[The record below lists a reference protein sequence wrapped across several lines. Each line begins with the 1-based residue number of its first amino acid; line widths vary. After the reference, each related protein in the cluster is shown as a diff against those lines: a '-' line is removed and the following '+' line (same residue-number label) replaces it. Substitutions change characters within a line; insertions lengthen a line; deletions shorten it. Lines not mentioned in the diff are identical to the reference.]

1 MIYGIDKPIY
11 ELRYG
16 GHVHGS
22 LTKEEILESLWA
34 TPEEARYNSP
44 TKEFMYLGSKAD
56 LYKIVK
62 SKSASLKKGS
72 TLYFGKT
79 SKFPRFKLAST
90 SDYKRCI
97 KLDKADFVVLG
108 NDIPIDYSG
117 SYCIVIEDDK
127 NVYFISSDYYL
138 NSIRV
143 EPYSERKKF
152 ETDPLNFLLDN
163 QLFYGT
169 NPKVIHKGN
178 YSAFYGKNVVFD
190 VENILNG
197 NYTNIILDSDVD
209 AEINKVLPTLT
220 EEDVNSINDLFN
232 SSDTASQEL
241 GLKLLTGFN
250 VEATPV
256 TVRTLIGQYEKL
268 RWLNAWNSVGVQQV
282 LSSIK
287 WTGFISFPT
296 YIYNALQWTEE
307 QGTAPYSEED
317 LNLCRKLYARA
328 AATVMDAAV
337 KRIAESGMNK
347 MFNFNIKY
355 EIS

>member
-16 GHVHGS
+16 GQVSGN
-22 LTKEEILESLWA
+22 LTKEDILASLWA
-34 TPEEARYNSP
+34 TPETRRYNSP
-44 TKEFMYLGSKAD
+44 TKEFIYLGSKAD

-79 SKFPRFKLAST
+79 AKFPRFKLAST

-97 KLDKADFVVLG
+97 KLDKADFVVIG
-108 NDIPIDYSG
+108 NDIPVDYSG
-117 SYCIVIEDDK
+117 SNCIVIEDDK
-127 NVYFISSDYYL
+127 NVYFISSEYYL

-143 EPYSERKKF
+143 EISARKKF
-152 ETDPLNFLLDN
+152 EADQLKFLLDN

-169 NPKVIHKGN
+169 NPKVIYKGN
-178 YSAFYGKNVVFD
+178 YSTFAGKNTISD

-197 NYTNIILDSDVD
+197 TYTNIILDSDVD

-220 EEDVNSINDLFN
+220 EEDVTSINDLFN

-296 YIYNALQWTEE
+296 YIYNALQWSED
-307 QGTAPYSEED
+307 QGTVPYSEED
-317 LNLCRKLYARA
+317 LKLCRKLYARA

-347 MFNFNIKY
+347 IFNFNIKY